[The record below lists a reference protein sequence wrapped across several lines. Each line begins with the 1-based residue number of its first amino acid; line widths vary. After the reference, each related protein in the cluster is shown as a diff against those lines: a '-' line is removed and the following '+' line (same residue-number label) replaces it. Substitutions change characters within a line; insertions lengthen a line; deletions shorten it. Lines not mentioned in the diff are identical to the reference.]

1 MSIAALP
8 TIMTVVGGAVSAVG
22 AIQQGQA
29 AAAQANYQ
37 AQIMENNQI
46 LAQQEA
52 VEARRRGRVE
62 EENVR
67 ERVAQ
72 LRARQRAAA
81 AGTGQVTDT
90 GTAGAIEADSAALGE
105 VDALTARRN
114 AEIEAR
120 MMNIRAQQFGSQAE
134 MERLAGDNQRR
145 AGYISAGS
153 TVLTTAGTLAQRR
166 MSGQK
171 LW

>member
-37 AQIMENNQI
+37 AQIMKNNQI

-62 EENVR
+62 EENIR

-81 AGTGQVTDT
+81 AGTGQVADM
-90 GTAGAIEADSAALGE
+90 GTAGAIEADTAALGE

-120 MMNIRAQQFGSQAE
+120 MMSIRAQQFGSQAE